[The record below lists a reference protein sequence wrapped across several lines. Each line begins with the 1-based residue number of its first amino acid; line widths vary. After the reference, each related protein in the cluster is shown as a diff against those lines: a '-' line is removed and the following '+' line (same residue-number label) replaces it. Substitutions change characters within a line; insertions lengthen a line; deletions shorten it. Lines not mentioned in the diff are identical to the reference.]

1 MSAMTARRT
10 GWLVRLTVTA
20 CVLLIVGTLALAWWQ
35 RSESAESTQQRS
47 STSRNSS
54 DADHCGTATC
64 DVIDTAKAGA
74 ETVELLRSPKGKV
87 GKLRITSDGDSQV
100 VDVSITR
107 LGVPLRDDAL
117 VCSSGDSR
125 ACLVT
130 GPYASGVVGEVF
142 VARGGSWDSVAEPY
156 FSNAGEIAL
165 DGVVDGQSPSVI
177 VVQHDCGADTDLD
190 SCGEVPVLAKV
201 YGLGGKVQGCTQDYP
216 SPARIPGWPEIDLT
230 GDDLRSCD

>member
-10 GWLVRLTVTA
+10 GWLVRLTVAA
-20 CVLLIVGTLALAWWQ
+20 CVLLILGALALAWWH
-35 RSESAESTQQRS
+35 RSESAEFAQQRS
-47 STSRNSS
+47 STSRHSS
-54 DADHCGTATC
+54 DDARCGTASC
-64 DVIDTAKAGA
+64 DVIDTAEAGA
-74 ETVELLRSPKGKV
+74 AKVELLSSPKGKV
-87 GKLRITSDGDSQV
+87 GKLRITGEGDTQV

-130 GPYASGVVGEVF
+130 GPHASGIVGEVF

-156 FSNAGEIAL
+156 FSNAGEITL
-165 DGVVDGQSPSVI
+165 DEVVDGQSPSV
-177 VVQHDCGADTDLD
+177 VVVKHDCGSDTDLD
-190 SCGEVPVLAKV
+190 ACQEAPVLAKV

-216 SPARIPGWPEIDLT
+216 WPARIPGWPEIDLA
-230 GDDLRSCD
+230 GNDVRSCE